1 MIIKNILTIGLV
13 IVLSMLDLTT
23 ALLGS
28 YSKWKILN
36 ENSEDL

>member
-28 YSKWKILN
+28 YNEWKILN
-36 ENSEDL
+36 ENSKDL